1 MLNNTGL
8 TLNSPVT
15 AVRGIGEKR
24 AKAFEKLGI
33 LTLYDLLS
41 FFPRRYEDRS
51 QTKLI
56 SLCADGETACISVI
70 AADEPRLVRIRRGME
85 LVKFRVADESGIADI
100 TYFNQNWMKNNIVR
114 GGEYIF
120 YGKMEVK
127 GKHRSMANPTYE
139 PAAREGTVTGHIVP
153 VYKLCRGLTQN
164 NVLQSVRAG
173 LDSCAEILPETIPER
188 FLRSRQ
194 LARIRYAYEN
204 VHFPADFHA
213 LELSR
218 RRLVYEELFL
228 FACAIQLQRGTHTVK
243 AGKVFAVPD
252 ISEFYAALPFL
263 PTGAQKRAVQDALND
278 FTSGKAMN
286 RLVQGDVGSGKTL
299 VAAALI
305 WCCAKNGAVS
315 AFMAPTEILAQQH
328 AQTLT
333 KLLSPFGLRV
343 CLLTGSMRTGEK
355 KAIREALQR
364 QEIDLLVGTHA
375 LFTENVEYPGLGLV
389 ITDEQH
395 RFGVM
400 QRSALIGKGETPHVL
415 VMSATPIPRT
425 LALILY
431 GDLDVSILDEMPP
444 GRQEVDTFAVDS
456 RYRAR
461 LNAFIRKQAEEGHQC
476 FVICP
481 MVEDAEEENTLQ
493 LHSAESQAKAL
504 QIALPGLRVACVHG
518 RMKPKEKN
526 DIMASFSRGE
536 TDVLVSTT
544 VVEVG
549 VDVPNAT
556 LMIIENAE
564 RFGLSQLH
572 QLRGRVGR
580 GTAKSYCVLIS
591 DTDSDESKQRL
602 DILCKTND
610 GFRIAE
616 EDLRLRG
623 PGDFFG
629 SRQHGLPEMHV
640 ADLGADTEVLKT
652 AKEDADSVFDED
664 PDLSLPEHL
673 LLRERVTEMLQN
685 AAETWN

>member
-333 KLLSPFGLRV
+333 KLLSPCGLRV

-629 SRQHGLPEMHV
+629 SRQHGLPETHV

-652 AKEDADSVFDED
+652 AKEDADSVFEED

>member
-8 TLNSPVT
+8 TLNSPIT

-328 AQTLT
+328 AQTMT

-355 KAIREALQR
+355 KAVREALQR

-652 AKEDADSVFDED
+652 AKEDADSVFEED
-664 PDLSLPEHL
+664 PELSLPEHS

>member
-1 MLNNTGL
+1 MLNKSGL

-24 AKAFEKLGI
+24 AKSFEKLGVR
-33 LTLYDLLS
+33 TLYDLLS
-41 FFPRRYEDRS
+41 FFSCRYEDRS
-51 QTKLI
+51 QTKPI
-56 SLCADGETACISVI
+56 ALCMDGETVCISVI
-70 AADEPRLVRIRRGME
+70 AADEPRLVRVRRGME
-85 LVKFRVADESGIADI
+85 LVKFRVADETGLADI
-100 TYFNQNWMKNNIVR
+100 TYFNQNWMKNNIER
-114 GGEYIF
+114 GAEYIF

-164 NVLQSVRAG
+164 SVLQSVRAG

-188 FLRSRQ
+188 FLRSRE
-194 LARIRYAYEN
+194 LARIQYAYEN
-204 VHFPADFHA
+204 IHFPADFHA

-228 FACAIQLQRGTHTVK
+228 FACAIQLQRDTHTVK
-243 AGKVFAVPD
+243 TGKLFSIPD
-252 ISEFYAALPFL
+252 ISEFYAALPYQ
-263 PTGAQKRAVQDALND
+263 PTNAQKRAVEDALRD

-305 WCCAKNGAVS
+305 WCTARNGAVS

-333 KLLSPFGLRV
+333 SLLSPFGIRV

-355 KAIREALQR
+355 KAIREGLQR
-364 QEIDLLVGTHA
+364 KEIDLLVGTHA
-375 LFTENVEYPGLGLV
+375 LFTDNVEYPNLGLV

-400 QRSALIGKGETPHVL
+400 QRSALIGKGEAPHVL

-481 MVEDAEEENTLQ
+481 MVEDDEENMLQ

-504 QIALPGLRVACVHG
+504 QLALPDLRVSCVHG
-518 RMKPKEKN
+518 RMKPREKN
-526 DIMASFSRGE
+526 EIMASFSNGE

-580 GTAKSYCVLIS
+580 GTAKSYCVLVS
-591 DTDSDESKQRL
+591 DTDNEESKQRL
-602 DILCKTND
+602 NILCKTND

-652 AKEDADSVFDED
+652 AKEDADSVFEED
-664 PDLSLPEHL
+664 PELSLAEHQL
-673 LLRERVTEMLQN
+673 LKERVLEMLQN

>member
-355 KAIREALQR
+355 KAVREALQR
-364 QEIDLLVGTHA
+364 REIDLLVGTHA

-623 PGDFFG
+623 PGEFFG

-652 AKEDADSVFDED
+652 AKEDADSVFEED
-664 PDLSLPEHL
+664 PELSLPEHS

>member
-114 GGEYIF
+114 GGEYFF

-623 PGDFFG
+623 PGEFFG

-652 AKEDADSVFDED
+652 AKEDADSVFEED
-664 PDLSLPEHL
+664 PELSLPEHS

>member
-51 QTKLI
+51 HTKLI

-355 KAIREALQR
+355 KAVREALQR

-602 DILCKTND
+602 DILCRTND

-623 PGDFFG
+623 PGEFFG

-652 AKEDADSVFDED
+652 AKEDADSVFEED
-664 PDLSLPEHL
+664 PELSLPEHS

>member
-51 QTKLI
+51 HTKLI

-355 KAIREALQR
+355 KAVREALQR

-623 PGDFFG
+623 PGEFFG

-652 AKEDADSVFDED
+652 AKEDADSVFEED
-664 PDLSLPEHL
+664 PELSLPEHS